1 MPYPLLVPVDR
12 RPAFIRFASTAVR
25 ATPRSSSAILR
36 RVFGLCRMAGLL
48 GCLGLPAHG
57 AVPPS
62 EPMLL
67 NPPGPPLAGTEAL
80 TMTGDIASNLVAGA
94 DRFLDRKLEQ
104 AQARRDRF
112 GGRNVASIEEY
123 EAGWKEDR
131 ERLAKMLGVVE
142 RRTVMGGLEWISSPT
157 QPALVATSAVVR
169 VEAIRWPAF
178 GEVNGEGLVLLPVG
192 RDAVADVIAIPDAD
206 LTPEQWIGLE
216 PGTAAVSGVPLRLAA
231 SGCRVL
237 VPFLINR
244 NAGEPKVSWDEKRG
258 RNLHNREY
266 LHRAAFEMGR
276 TLAGYEVL
284 KVLALV
290 DALRRET
297 AERAIGVFGWG
308 EGGRLALYAAA
319 LDPRLKAAGVS
330 GYFGPRDRVWEEPLD
345 HNVFGLL
352 ERFGDAELAGMV
364 APRALVVE
372 AARGP
377 ERVFPSDG
385 GAPGRL
391 ITPEAALARA
401 EFERARY
408 LSRGL
413 TPAPR
418 LEWIESD
425 GGKGTA
431 GSAPALTVFLEALKE
446 GTRLAEDPAPLRD
459 LRRWSDP
466 RGRADRQRNELDR
479 HTQALL
485 IDSASVRDRFM
496 KGLDVS
502 SPEKFQETQTAYRDY
517 FDRTV
522 IGKFDD
528 ALLPARPRSRLA
540 YEDTRW
546 RGYEVVLDVFPEV
559 FAYGLLL
566 VPKDLREGERRPV
579 VVCQHGLEGRPQS
592 TIGKDGFEAYSAFS
606 ARLAD
611 RGFIVFAPQN
621 LYIFRDRFRVLQR
634 KANPLGR
641 TLFSIITPQH
651 QQIVNWL
658 KTQAFVDP
666 SRIAFYGLSYG
677 GKTAM
682 RVPALVTDYCLSIC
696 SADFNEWVWK
706 NTSTRSPYSYMWSG
720 EYEIF
725 EWDLGHTFNYAE
737 MASLIAPRPFMVE
750 RGHFDGVAPDET
762 VAFEFAKVR
771 HFYAARL
778 RRPADDC
785 RIEWFV
791 GPHQIHGVGTYEFLH
806 QQLKWPVPSGL

>member
-1 MPYPLLVPVDR
+1 MSASLFPPVDR
-12 RPAFIRFASTAVR
+12 RAAIAPLFSRVAQGPARHPVR
-25 ATPRSSSAILR
+25 R
-36 RVFGLCRMAGLL
+36 RVLGLFQIAGLL
-48 GCLGLPAHG
+48 GCLGLSTRG
-57 AVPPS
+57 AAPPP
-62 EPMLL
+62 EPTLL
-67 NPPGPPLAGTEAL
+67 TPPGPPLRGTEAL
-80 TMTGDIASNLVAGA
+80 TITEDIASNLVAGV
-94 DRFLDRKLEQ
+94 DRFLDRKLAAAPSQ
-104 AQARRDRF
+104 RDRF
-112 GGRNVASIEEY
+112 GGRNVGSVEEY
-123 EAGWKEDR
+123 ESGWTEDR

-142 RRTVMGGLEWISSPT
+142 RRTVMGGLEWISSPA
-157 QPALVATSAVVR
+157 QPSLVATSAVVR

-178 GEVNGEGLVLLPVG
+178 GEVTGEGLMLLPVG
-192 RDAVADVIAIPDAD
+192 REVEADVIVIPDAD

-216 PGTAAVSGVPLRLAA
+216 RVTASVSAVPMRLAA

-244 NAGEPKVSWDEKRG
+244 NVGEPKVAWDEKRG
-258 RNLHNREY
+258 RNLQNREY

-284 KVLALV
+284 KILALV
-290 DALRRET
+290 DAVRRE
-297 AERAIGVFGWG
+297 APERAIGVFGWG

-319 LDPRLKAAGVS
+319 LDPRIKAAAIS
-330 GYFGPRDRVWEEPLD
+330 GYFGPRERVWEEPLD
-345 HNVFGLL
+345 RNVFGLL

-364 APRALVVE
+364 APRSLILE

-377 ERVFPSDG
+377 EREFRSDG

-391 ITPEAALARA
+391 ATPATMAARS
-401 EFERARY
+401 EFDRAR
-408 LSRGL
+408 LISRGL
-413 TPAPR
+413 KPAPR
-418 LEWIESD
+418 LEWVESED
-425 GGKGTA
+425 GTGTA
-431 GSAPALTVFLEALKE
+431 GSTAALTGLLESLRE
-446 GTRLAEDPAPLRD
+446 GTRLAAVPAPLHD

-466 RGRADRQRNELDR
+466 KGRADRQRNELDR

-485 IDSASVRDRFM
+485 VDSASVRDRFM

-502 SPEKFQETQTAYRDY
+502 SPERFQETQGAYRQF
-517 FDRTV
+517 FDRNV
-522 IGKFDD
+522 IGKFGDS
-528 ALLPARPRSRLA
+528 LLPANPRSRLS
-540 YEDTRW
+540 YENARW
-546 RGYEVVLDVFPEV
+546 RGYEVVLDVYPDV
-559 FAYGLLL
+559 VAYGLLL
-566 VPKDLREGERRPV
+566 LPKDLREGERRPV
-579 VVCQHGLEGRPQS
+579 VVCQHGLEGRPQH
-592 TIGKDGFEAYSAFS
+592 TIGKEGFEAYSAFS

-621 LYIFRDRFRVLQR
+621 LYLFRDRFRVLQR

-706 NTSTRSPYSYMWSG
+706 NTSTRSPYSYVWTG

-725 EWDLGHTFNYAE
+725 EWNLGHTFNYAE
-737 MASLIAPRPFMVE
+737 MAALIAPRPFMVE

-762 VAFEFAKVR
+762 VAYEFAKVR

-778 RRPADDC
+778 RRPAEDC

-806 QQLKWPVPSGL
+806 QQLKWPVPTGL